1 MLLSGTPSSGAVP
14 VTIRTTTPTTSPN
27 PSPVSPTPTESPA
40 PAGSPGPTGSAA
52 PSPGADRSAADDPLA
67 VDIERL
73 TPSALPS
80 NAKKVRVSG
89 TITNR
94 SKEEWTDLSV
104 YLLTSAEPMTTPEQL
119 AAAVGSDQRS
129 EVATRIVDP
138 GLFVQVPDLAPGQ
151 HARFDLAVPSDRLGI
166 SGAPGV
172 YWLGVQV
179 LGSNSL
185 GRDASAD
192 GRDRTFLSLVPQRN
206 DGTELALGLQLRN
219 HTVRGSDGRL
229 EYLDG
234 WQAIFGENGRL
245 GRLLELSQSAPS
257 DQRLS
262 LVVDPAILDAAV
274 SVARDNPALELGPA
288 EHAESDSG
296 GSGSASDAPTPE
308 QTAASWREDF
318 FAEAKRHSVLSLPY
332 GDLDVSAVM
341 RQAVSDL
348 LTSAFAS
355 STTALAQG
363 DVTAA
368 PVLIPP
374 SGLISPSAVTELDPA
389 LPVVVSPQALAQEP
403 SGPVL
408 NRADGGR
415 MLVAPVPDD
424 MWGPGPHPR
433 SALAVRQRLL
443 ADAALHALSGSR
455 DEPMVRFLPPGWD
468 PGRHWQRARFF
479 RGLDVPWLTPVD
491 VTDVLDELDTSPP
504 VDPSQDLTYPDSE
517 LDAELPLATVL
528 ATESLIAAG
537 STVEELVTSDSQVD
551 EQVIRLALLASSVWS
566 RPRPG
571 LAAERAVGARDRV
584 SGWLDE
590 VTVRGPS
597 FVTMSSESGTFQV
610 TVVNGLD
617 EPVTVGLRA
626 TVPGGDLTLSTP
638 EPLELAPNSRG
649 PMRIDASSTDIGVHL
664 VTLQPVSTEGTPLGR
679 PTTVS
684 IRSSRVGFILWIV
697 MAVGGTALFVAIVL
711 RIWRRVRQRRRTHG
725 PVLKQGS
732 A

>member
-1 MLLSGTPSSGAVP
+1 MP
-14 VTIRTTTPTTSPN
+14 
-27 PSPVSPTPTESPA
+27 E
-40 PAGSPGPTGSAA
+40 
-52 PSPGADRSAADDPLA
+52 DPLV
-67 VDIERL
+67 VDIERM

-80 NAKKVRVSG
+80 RAKDVRVSG

-94 SKEEWTDLSV
+94 SDEEWTDLSV
-104 YLLTSAEPMTTPEQL
+104 YLLTSAEPMTTSEQL
-119 AAAVGSDQRS
+119 AAAVASDQRS

-138 GLFVQVPDLAPGQ
+138 GLFVQVPDLAPGE
-151 HARFDLAVPSDRLGI
+151 HAGFRLAVPVDRLGI

-185 GRDASAD
+185 GRDAGAD
-192 GRDRTFLSLVPQRN
+192 GRDRTFLPLVPQHN
-206 DGTELALGLQLRN
+206 DGTSLALGLQLRN

-229 EYLDG
+229 EYIDG
-234 WQAIFGENGRL
+234 WRAIFGEDGRL
-245 GRLLELSQSAPS
+245 GRLLRLSQSAPA
-257 DQRLS
+257 DQDLS
-262 LVVDPAILDAAV
+262 LVIDPAVLDAAV
-274 SVARDNPALELGPA
+274 SVAHDNPALELGPA
-288 EHAESDSG
+288 EQGDGSSADDSG
-296 GSGSASDAPTPE
+296 HGSASDSGTGTEDPTPE

-318 FAEAKRHSVLSLPY
+318 FAEAGRHSVLSLPY

-341 RQAVSDL
+341 RHAVSDL
-348 LTSAFAS
+348 LTSAFAA
-355 STTALAQG
+355 STTALAEG
-363 DVTAA
+363 DVTGA

-374 SGLISPSAVTELDPA
+374 SGFVSPSAVDELDSA
-389 LPVVVSPQALAQEP
+389 LPVVVSPQALVEEP
-403 SGPVL
+403 TGPVL

-424 MWGPGPHPR
+424 MWGPGPDPR

-455 DEPMVRFLPPGWD
+455 DQPLVRFLPPGWD

-491 VTDVLDELDTSPP
+491 VTDVLNEYDSSPP
-504 VDPSQDLTYPDSE
+504 VEPAEDLSYPDSE
-517 LDAELPLATVL
+517 VDAELPLATVL

-537 STVEELVTSDSQVD
+537 STVEELVTDDSGVD
-551 EQVIRLALLASSVWS
+551 EEVIRLALLASSVWS

-590 VTVRGPS
+590 ISVRGPS

-638 EPLELAPNSRG
+638 EPMELAPQSRG
-649 PMRIDASSTDIGVHL
+649 AVRIDASSSDIGVHL
-664 VTLQPVSTEGTPLGR
+664 VTLQPVSTEGTPLGQ

-684 IRSSRVGFILWIV
+684 IRSSRVGLILWIV
-697 MAVGGTALFVAIVL
+697 MAIGGTALFVAIVL
-711 RIWRRVRQRRRTHG
+711 RIWRRVRRRRRTHG
-725 PVLKQGS
+725 PVLKQGP